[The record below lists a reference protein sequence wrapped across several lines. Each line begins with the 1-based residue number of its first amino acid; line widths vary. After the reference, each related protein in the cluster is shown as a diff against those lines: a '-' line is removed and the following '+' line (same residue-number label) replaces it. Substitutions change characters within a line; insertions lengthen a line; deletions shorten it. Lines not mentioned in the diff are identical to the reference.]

1 MQKLDLS
8 EQQPSTAPEENSNE
22 NKSEVDEIMQMI
34 QNQDLATEK
43 KVKKTEDS
51 AMTKKARLTFII
63 FAVIAVIAGVLT
75 GMGSY
80 KLRQQKRVTDTT
92 AVLPTDVSQIKNG
105 DVFGVKDSATFADSA
120 SGYLEKGGVNGEGSH
135 RLLREGGTSQTVAL
149 TSSVTDLDQF
159 VGMEVK
165 IWGETNKAQEAGW
178 FMDVGRLEVVNI
190 SATAP
195 IQSLD

>member
-120 SGYLEKGGVNGEGSH
+120 S
-135 RLLREGGTSQTVAL
+135 A
-149 TSSVTDLDQF
+149 
-159 VGMEVK
+159 
-165 IWGETNKAQEAGW
+165 I
-178 FMDVGRLEVVNI
+178 
-190 SATAP
+190 
-195 IQSLD
+195 